1 VGLSDDATL
10 LEHIKKAIAES
21 RFTGEGYRKIRA
33 RLRLFR
39 HPQLARAGAA
49 ADGRAWAA
57 GTHRV
62 RRPDKAHDGSMQ
74 RQAQLFDGHGVLVAC
89 FPRV

>member
-1 VGLSDDATL
+1 VPQRQPGPVGLSDDATL

-21 RFTGEGYRKIRA
+21 RFTDEGYRKIRA

-62 RRPDKAHDGSMQ
+62 RKRPDKGKRRPA
-74 RQAQLFDGHGVLVAC
+74 AAVILA
-89 FPRV
+89 